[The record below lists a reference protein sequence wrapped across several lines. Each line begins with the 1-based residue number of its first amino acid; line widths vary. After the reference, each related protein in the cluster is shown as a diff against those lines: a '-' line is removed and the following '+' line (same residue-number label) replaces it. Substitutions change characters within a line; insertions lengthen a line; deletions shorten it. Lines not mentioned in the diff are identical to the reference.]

1 MNAQEIT
8 MSKTVEEVMAE
19 AIIEYSFLNLDSK
32 TYGDILRRS
41 SEKASKH
48 EKGEVKVTVFEQ
60 TLRGILNAEAKRLAN
75 ENPMELVQNYA
86 NTKLSNNKKSLI
98 EDAKDFVKFLDKSGI
113 RLTFEQTID
122 LISSSDALS
131 SFLYDLSELKGITL
145 KVKSPNL
152 ELLLDATRMMG
163 SNEEVEVEEEEEEK
177 TAAFTADTSDDVKL
191 YLQSL
196 NGNLLSGEEE
206 LELGRRIKAG
216 DEAAKNKL
224 IEHNLRLVVSIA
236 KRYVGRGLPF
246 LDLVQEGNLG
256 LIKAVEKFDAEKGYK
271 FSTYATWWIRQ
282 AITRSIADTSRVIRI
297 PVHMHEEMNKV
308 RALLHKYETAGLP
321 APTDKE
327 IAQDLGITE
336 EKARECRKLLVDVV
350 SLSTPIRQG
359 DESSDS
365 ELGDFIEDE
374 SFTMESATQNLYLE
388 EFRRILEN
396 ETPLTPREMAVI
408 KLRFGFDTNQP
419 MTLEEV
425 GKEFGVTRERV
436 RQIEAKAIRK
446 LRACR
451 SMKQFR
457 VGSNIGYTHD
467 TAHDPRRD
475 VSTLSYRYR

>member
-1 MNAQEIT
+1 MNTQEIT

-32 TYGDILRRS
+32 SYGDILRRS

-48 EKGEVKVTVFEQ
+48 EKGEVKITVFEQ
-60 TLRGILNAEAKRLAN
+60 TLRGILNAEAKRLAS
-75 ENPMELVQNYA
+75 ENPVELIQSYA
-86 NTKLSNNKKSLI
+86 NTKLSNNKKALI
-98 EDAKDFVKFLDKSGI
+98 EDAKDFAKFLDKLGI
-113 RLTFEQTID
+113 KLTFEQTID
-122 LISSSDALS
+122 LISSNDSLS
-131 SFLYDLSELKGITL
+131 SFLYDLSELSGITL
-145 KVKSPNL
+145 KVKSQNL
-152 ELLLDATRMMG
+152 ELLLEATRVIG
-163 SNEEVEVEEEEEEK
+163 AAEEVVEETNEK
-177 TAAFTADTSDDVKL
+177 ESEFISDTSDDVKL

-196 NGNLLSGEEE
+196 NGELLTSEQE
-206 LELGRRIKAG
+206 LELGRRIKEG
-216 DEAAKNKL
+216 DENAKNIL
-224 IEHNLRLVVSIA
+224 VEHNLRLVVSIA
-236 KRYVGRGLPF
+236 KKYVGRGLTF

-256 LIKAVEKFDAEKGYK
+256 LIKAAEKFDADKGYK

-308 RALLHKYETAGLP
+308 RALLHKYETMGLDS
-321 APTDKE
+321 PTDKE
-327 IAQDLGITE
+327 VASELGITE
-336 EKARECRKLLVDVV
+336 EKACECRKLLVDVV

-436 RQIEAKAIRK
+436 RQIEAKALRK

-457 VGSNIGYTHD
+457 AGTNIGYTHES
-467 TAHDPRRD
+467 AHDPRRD

>member
-1 MNAQEIT
+1 MKAQEIT

-19 AIIEYSFLNLDSK
+19 AIIEYSFLNLDAKS
-32 TYGDILRRS
+32 YGDILRRS

-48 EKGEVKVTVFEQ
+48 EKGEVKITVFEQ
-60 TLRGILNAEAKRLAN
+60 TLKGILNAETKRLAS
-75 ENPMELVQNYA
+75 ENPVELVENYV
-86 NTKLSNNKKSLI
+86 NTKLSNNKKSLL
-98 EDAKDFVKFLDKSGI
+98 EDAKDFVKFLDKLGI
-113 RLTFEQTID
+113 KLTFEQAID
-122 LISSSDALS
+122 LISSSDTLS
-131 SFLYDLSELKGITL
+131 SFLYDVSELKGINL
-145 KVKSPNL
+145 KVKSANL

-163 SNEEVEVEEEEEEK
+163 TTEEIEEEDEEK
-177 TAAFTADTSDDVKL
+177 TAAFTTDTSDDVKL

-196 NGNLLSGEEE
+196 NGTLLTSEEE

-216 DEAAKNKL
+216 DEKAKNKL

-236 KRYVGRGLPF
+236 KKYVGRGLPF

-308 RALLHKYETAGLP
+308 RALLHKYETLGLP

-327 IAQDLGITE
+327 VASELGITE
-336 EKARECRKLLVDVV
+336 EKACECRKLLVDVV

-388 EFRRILEN
+388 EFRRILDN

-457 VGSNIGYTHD
+457 TGSNIGYTHES
-467 TAHDPRRD
+467 AHDPRRD